1 MRRPAAERGSATTEV
16 VLLTPVLL
24 FLIMSIVQFG
34 LWYHAQHVAQAAAE
48 QGVRTARSNG
58 ASVEDGRERAEDFLR
73 DAAPTL
79 IGDPVVVAAREGDVA
94 SVTVDGTAV
103 ALVPGLTFTVH
114 AEASSPVERFYE
126 DDRDEP

>member
-1 MRRPAAERGSATTEV
+1 MRRPEAERGSATTEV

-24 FLIMSIVQFG
+24 FLIMAIIQFG

-58 ASVEDGRERAEDFLR
+58 STVEAGRQRAEDFLS
-73 DAAPTL
+73 DVAPTL
-79 IGDPVVVAAREGDVA
+79 IGSPVVVADREGDVA

-103 ALVPGLTFTVH
+103 ALLPGLTLTVH

-126 DDRDEP
+126 DDRGP

>member
-1 MRRPAAERGSATTEV
+1 MRRPEAERGSATTEV

-24 FLIMSIVQFG
+24 FLIMAIIQFG

-58 ASVEDGRERAEDFLR
+58 STVEAGRQRAEDFLNE
-73 DAAPTL
+73 AAPTL
-79 IGDPVVVAAREGDVA
+79 IGSPVVVADREGDVA

-103 ALVPGLTFTVH
+103 ALVPGLTLTVH

-126 DDRDEP
+126 DDRGDP

>member
-1 MRRPAAERGSATTEV
+1 MRRPEAERGSATTEV

-24 FLIMSIVQFG
+24 FLVMAIIQFG

-58 ASVEDGRERAEDFLR
+58 SNVEAGRQRAEDFLS
-73 DAAPTL
+73 DVAPTL
-79 IGDPVVVAAREGDVA
+79 IGSPVVVADREGDVA

-103 ALVPGLTFTVH
+103 ALLPGLTLTVH

-126 DDRDEP
+126 DDRGP